1 METDKV
7 TDISNQLNK
16 LTYENKR
23 DVYQRSFSLGYLNSE
38 EMNDRLILI
47 SLVALVY
54 QKMKLKE
61 KDITPLIVL
70 VKITGEKEENSVYYQ
85 FLEALAIIVE
95 DFSYGIKK
103 IDACGF
109 KSSPEIIN
117 KIKEILNTWIP
128 F

>member
-1 METDKV
+1 MEADKV
-7 TDISNQLNK
+7 VDISNQLNR
-16 LTYENKR
+16 LTYEGRK
-23 DVYQRSFSLGYLNSE
+23 DVYQRTFSLGYLNSE

-61 KDITPLIVL
+61 KDITPLKVL
-70 VKITGEKEENSVYYQ
+70 VKITGEKEENTTYYQ

-95 DFSYGIKK
+95 DFSYGMKK

-109 KSSPEIIN
+109 KTSAEIIN